1 MVSDPNVYFAKTLEK
16 GLIILGLFDKDH
28 SRRTLSEISRLAGIN
43 KTSTY
48 RLVNTLVLLG
58 YLSKNARSKAL
69 RLGPKALL
77 FGHTIVQGY
86 ELLHM
91 VKPLI
96 DEVHRLCNV
105 TIDSTLVDGQTLLA
119 LYRREASS
127 TLFFRQPLASEDL
140 HARATG
146 KAVLSRMDQLD
157 LETFLAKAPFK
168 KFTPTTIDQASVLL
182 RQIEE
187 DRVRGYSINNEEY
200 LQGLICI
207 GAPLM
212 NFQTGKVAGAIS
224 FDLPTI
230 EHTVESL
237 ISTYAGQV
245 TKLAND
251 ISELLTMNES

>member
-1 MVSDPNVYFAKTLEK
+1 VVSDPNVYFSKTLEK
-16 GLIILGLFDKDH
+16 GLTILGLFDNDH

-58 YLSKNARSKAL
+58 YLSKNARNKAL

-77 FGHTIVQGY
+77 FGHTVVQGY

-96 DEVHRLCNV
+96 DEVHRFCNV
-105 TIDSTLVDGQTLLA
+105 TIDSTLVDGQILLA

-146 KAVLSRMDQLD
+146 KAVLSRMDQSD

-168 KFTPTTIDQASVLL
+168 KFTPNTIDQASVLV

-187 DRVRGYSINNEEY
+187 DRARGFSINNEEY
-200 LQGLICI
+200 FQGLICI

-212 NFQTGKVAGAIS
+212 NFQTGKVAGAVS

-230 EHTVESL
+230 EHTIESL

-251 ISELLTMNES
+251 ISELVTLNES

>member
-1 MVSDPNVYFAKTLEK
+1 MASDPNVYFSTTLEK
-16 GLIILGLFDKDH
+16 GLSILGLFDKDH
-28 SRRTLSEISRLAGIN
+28 SRRTLSEIARLAGIN

-58 YLSKNARSKAL
+58 FLSKNPRSKAL

-77 FGHTIVQGY
+77 FGHTIIQGY

-96 DEVHRLCNV
+96 DEAHRLCNV

-127 TLFFRQPLASEDL
+127 TLFFRQPLACEDL

-146 KAVLSRMDQLD
+146 KAVLSRMDQGD
-157 LETFLAKAPFK
+157 LESYLAKAPYK
-168 KFTPTTIDQASVLL
+168 KFTPNTIDQADILL
-182 RQIEE
+182 QQIEE
-187 DRVRGYSINNEEY
+187 ARNRGYSINNEEY
-200 LQGLICI
+200 FQGLICI
-207 GAPLM
+207 GAPLI
-212 NFQTGKVAGAIS
+212 NFQTKKVTGAIS
-224 FDLPTI
+224 FDLPASEYT
-230 EHTVESL
+230 TESL

-251 ISELLTMNES
+251 ISELITMNES

>member
-1 MVSDPNVYFAKTLEK
+1 MASDPNVYFSKTLEK
-16 GLIILGLFDKDH
+16 GLSILGLFDKDH
-28 SRRTLSEISRLAGIN
+28 SRRTLSEIARLAGIN

-58 YLSKNARSKAL
+58 FLSKNPRSKAL

-77 FGHTIVQGY
+77 FGHTIIQGY

-146 KAVLSRMDQLD
+146 KAVLSRMDQGE
-157 LETFLAKAPFK
+157 LETYLAKAPYK
-168 KFTPTTIDQASVLL
+168 KFTPNTIDQADVLL
-182 RQIEE
+182 QQIEE
-187 DRVRGYSINNEEY
+187 ARNRGYSINNEEY
-200 LQGLICI
+200 FQGLICI
-207 GAPLM
+207 GAPLI
-212 NFQTGKVAGAIS
+212 NFQTNKVTGAIS
-224 FDLPTI
+224 FDLPASEYT
-230 EHTVESL
+230 TESL

-251 ISELLTMNES
+251 ISELVTMNES

>member
-1 MVSDPNVYFAKTLEK
+1 MASDPNTYFAKTLEK
-16 GLIILGLFDKDH
+16 GLSILELFDKDH
-28 SRRTLSEISRLAGIN
+28 SRLTLSEISRLAGIN
-43 KTSTY
+43 KTSAY

-58 YLSKNARSKAL
+58 YLSKNPRSKAL

-77 FGHTIVQGY
+77 FGHTIIQGY

-105 TIDSTLVDGQTLLA
+105 TIDSSIVDGKTLLA
-119 LYRREASS
+119 LYRREAST
-127 TLFFRQPLASEDL
+127 TLFFRQPLSCEDL

-146 KAVLSRMDQLD
+146 KAVLSRMDQSD

-168 KFTPTTIDQASVLL
+168 KFTPNTIDKADVLL

-187 DRVRGYSINNEEY
+187 ARSLGYSINNEEY
-200 LQGLICI
+200 FQGLICI
-207 GAPLM
+207 GAPLI
-212 NFQTGKVAGAIS
+212 NFQTNKVSGAIS
-224 FDLPTI
+224 FDLPAN
-230 EHTVESL
+230 EFTVESL
-237 ISTYAGQV
+237 ISTYAGHV

-251 ISELLTMNES
+251 ISQLATMNES

>member
-1 MVSDPNVYFAKTLEK
+1 MASDPNVYFSKTLEK
-16 GLIILGLFDKDH
+16 GLSILGLFDKDH
-28 SRRTLSEISRLAGIN
+28 SRRTLSEIARLAGIN

-58 YLSKNARSKAL
+58 FLSKNLRSKAL

-127 TLFFRQPLASEDL
+127 TLFFRQPLACEDL

-146 KAVLSRMDQLD
+146 KAVLSRMDQGE
-157 LETFLAKAPFK
+157 LETYLAKAPYK
-168 KFTPTTIDQASVLL
+168 KFTPNTIDQADVLL
-182 RQIEE
+182 QQIEE
-187 DRVRGYSINNEEY
+187 ARNRGYSINNEEY
-200 LQGLICI
+200 FQGLVCI
-207 GAPLM
+207 GAPLI
-212 NFQTGKVAGAIS
+212 NFQTNKVTGAIS
-224 FDLPTI
+224 FDLPANEYTI
-230 EHTVESL
+230 ESL

-251 ISELLTMNES
+251 ISELVTMNES